1 MIMPRI
7 GATLRRIRNE
17 YLSGDTDKVRVSM
30 TIPEPNYWAA
40 VAPMASGI
48 FLYVARGS
56 GRTF

>member
-1 MIMPRI
+1 MPRI

-48 FLYVARGS
+48 FLYVAGGS